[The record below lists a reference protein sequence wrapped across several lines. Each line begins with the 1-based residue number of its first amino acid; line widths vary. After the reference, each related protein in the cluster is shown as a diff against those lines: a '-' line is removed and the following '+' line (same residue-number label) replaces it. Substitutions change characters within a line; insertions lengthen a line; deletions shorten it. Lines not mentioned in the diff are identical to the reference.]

1 MLGTTTCK
9 GCESPRA
16 RPPFEALALAVLEE
30 VSHAAPLRLLVGR
43 IPKRVPPGVALPQ
56 TVGTRLLRLLSGL
69 GTPPVQE
76 RGCST
81 LLRRLPPSSPFF
93 LLSFPSFLSPL
104 LQPNHLNQPG
114 LGSPYYRHF
123 RPFSLPRQNGSVQG
137 ETLQLW
143 LLSFR
148 FSSNKCSEGHPLGM
162 LSLSKALKN
171 AAVGLN
177 SGGAGLTQ
185 SAAGE
190 GAKEAP
196 EKWYAGSP
204 APERAR
210 TSRPGGRAL
219 PPCP

>member
-1 MLGTTTCK
+1 MVVRVRSPPPSNTGWTPRPVRDVSHLVLGH
-9 GCESPRA
+9 PL
-16 RPPFEALALAVLEE
+16 EALALAVPEV

-56 TVGTRLLRLLSGL
+56 MVGPRLLRLLSGL

-137 ETLQLW
+137 ETLRLYSYG
-143 LLSFR
+143 SF
-148 FSSNKCSEGHPLGM
+148 PLG
-162 LSLSKALKN
+162 SPPTSASKAIPWGCLASLRPLKTP
-171 AAVGLN
+171 L
-177 SGGAGLTQ
+177 
-185 SAAGE
+185 SA
-190 GAKEAP
+190 
-196 EKWYAGSP
+196 
-204 APERAR
+204 
-210 TSRPGGRAL
+210 
-219 PPCP
+219 